1 MEKKYKG
8 IIFDL
13 DGVICHTDMYHY
25 KAWKAIAEKLQ
36 IPFDEKK
43 NNLLRGISRAE
54 SLDIILSGSSLKL
67 TEREKNSLTEEK
79 NNIYR
84 DMLSKMS
91 ESDIDTET
99 KNMLITLKKKYML
112 AVASSSKNALY
123 ILQKL
128 KIDIL
133 FNVIVQG
140 SDINYSKPHPEVF
153 MLASEKMKLKSKE
166 CLVVEDSKSGV
177 IAALAG
183 GVDCA
188 GLGDASK
195 LNCTTYPI
203 KNLKNIEAIL
213 L

>member
-133 FNVIVQG
+133 Q
-140 SDINYSKPHPEVF
+140 S
-153 MLASEKMKLKSKE
+153 
-166 CLVVEDSKSGV
+166 
-177 IAALAG
+177 
-183 GVDCA
+183 
-188 GLGDASK
+188 
-195 LNCTTYPI
+195 T
-203 KNLKNIEAIL
+203 
-213 L
+213 

>member
-79 NNIYR
+79 IIGIY
-84 DMLSKMS
+84 
-91 ESDIDTET
+91 
-99 KNMLITLKKKYML
+99 
-112 AVASSSKNALY
+112 SSS
-123 ILQKL
+123 
-128 KIDIL
+128 
-133 FNVIVQG
+133 
-140 SDINYSKPHPEVF
+140 
-153 MLASEKMKLKSKE
+153 
-166 CLVVEDSKSGV
+166 C
-177 IAALAG
+177 
-183 GVDCA
+183 
-188 GLGDASK
+188 
-195 LNCTTYPI
+195 
-203 KNLKNIEAIL
+203 
-213 L
+213 